1 MRRANGAHVQGGH
14 VLNVTFYRPPTKLL
28 EGAELDRKTR
38 DAEWSTLMRAA
49 IAGDEAAYRKLLAD
63 LSRFL
68 RGVMRRGFAG
78 VGIARDD
85 VEDVV
90 QDVLLAIHLKRH
102 TWDPAMPLGPWVLA
116 IARNK
121 MIDGLRRRGR
131 RPEVAID
138 LQQFD
143 IEGEDQQASIDAHDV
158 QRVLSGLSER
168 NRDIVQS
175 ISIDGR
181 SARDV
186 ADRLGMTEV
195 AVRVALHRSLKTL
208 ADTYQ
213 EKAE

>member
-1 MRRANGAHVQGGH
+1 MAHLHRRHC
-14 VLNVTFYRPPTKLL
+14 LDVTFYRPPTKFLV
-28 EGAELDRKTR
+28 GADLDRKAR
-38 DAEWSTLMRAA
+38 DAEWSMLMRAA
-49 IAGDEAAYRKLLAD
+49 IAGDEAAYRVLLEKLSQL
-63 LSRFL
+63 L
-68 RGVMRRGFAG
+68 RGVVRRGFAG
-78 VGIARDD
+78 VGVPRDD

-116 IARNK
+116 ITRNK

-131 RPEVAID
+131 RPEIAID

-143 IEGEDQQASIDAHDV
+143 IEGEDPQASIDAYDV
-158 QRVLSGLSER
+158 QRVLSSLSDR

-175 ISIDGR
+175 ISIDGH

-195 AVRVALHRSLKTL
+195 AVRVALHRSLKNL
-208 ADTYQ
+208 ADMYQ

>member
-1 MRRANGAHVQGGH
+1 MR
-14 VLNVTFYRPPTKLL
+14 T
-28 EGAELDRKTR
+28 
-38 DAEWSTLMRAA
+38 A
-49 IAGDEAAYRKLLAD
+49 IAGDEAAYRKLLAE
-63 LSRFL
+63 LSRLL
-68 RGVMRRGFAG
+68 RGVVRRGFAG
-78 VGIARDD
+78 VGVARDD

-90 QDVLLAIHLKRH
+90 QDVLLAVHLKRH

-121 MIDGLRRRGR
+121 MIDDLRRRGR
-131 RPEVAID
+131 RPEVALD
-138 LQQFD
+138 LSQFD

-158 QRVLSGLSER
+158 DRVLNGLSDR
-168 NRDIVQS
+168 NRDIVRS
-175 ISIDGR
+175 ISIDGH

-213 EKAE
+213 EKAG

>member
-1 MRRANGAHVQGGH
+1 MA
-14 VLNVTFYRPPTKLL
+14 
-28 EGAELDRKTR
+28 RKAR
-38 DAEWSTLMRAA
+38 DAEWSELMRTA
-49 IAGDEAAYRKLLAD
+49 IAGDEAAYRKLLAE
-63 LSRFL
+63 LSRLL
-68 RGVMRRGFAG
+68 RGVVRRGFAG
-78 VGIARDD
+78 VGVARDD

-90 QDVLLAIHLKRH
+90 QDVLLAVHLKRH

-121 MIDGLRRRGR
+121 MIDDLRRRGR
-131 RPEVAID
+131 RPEVALD
-138 LQQFD
+138 LSQFD

-158 QRVLSGLSER
+158 DRVLNGLSDR
-168 NRDIVQS
+168 NRDIVRS
-175 ISIDGR
+175 ISIDGH

-213 EKAE
+213 EKAG

>member
-1 MRRANGAHVQGGH
+1 MRRAKRRAIEPMPHP
-14 VLNVTFYRPPTKLL
+14 VTFCSPQAKSL
-28 EGAELDRKTR
+28 EGVNLDRKAR
-38 DAEWSTLMRAA
+38 DAEWSELMRAA
-49 IAGDEAAYRKLLAD
+49 IAGDEASYRMLLAE
-63 LSRFL
+63 LSRLL
-68 RGVMRRGFAG
+68 RGVVRRGFAG

-90 QDVLLAIHLKRH
+90 QEVLLAIHLKRH
-102 TWDPAMPLGPWVLA
+102 TWDPSMPLGPWVLA

-121 MIDGLRRRGR
+121 MIDDLRRRGR
-131 RPEVAID
+131 RPEVSID
-138 LQQFD
+138 LTQFD

-158 QRVLSGLSER
+158 KRVLNGLSER
-168 NRDIVQS
+168 NREIVQS
-175 ISIDGR
+175 ISIDGH

-213 EKAE
+213 EKAQ

>member
-1 MRRANGAHVQGGH
+1 
-14 VLNVTFYRPPTKLL
+14 
-28 EGAELDRKTR
+28 
-38 DAEWSTLMRAA
+38 MRAA

-63 LSRFL
+63 LSQLL
-68 RGVMRRGFAG
+68 RGVVRRGFAG
-78 VGIARDD
+78 VGVARDD

-102 TWDPAMPLGPWVLA
+102 TWDPTMPLGPWVLA

-121 MIDGLRRRGR
+121 MIDDLRRRGR

-158 QRVLSGLSER
+158 NRVLNGLSDR
-168 NRDIVQS
+168 NRDIVRS
-175 ISIDGR
+175 ISIDGH

>member
-1 MRRANGAHVQGGH
+1 M
-14 VLNVTFYRPPTKLL
+14 
-28 EGAELDRKTR
+28 DRKAR
-38 DAEWSTLMRAA
+38 DAEWSELMRTA
-49 IAGDEAAYRKLLAD
+49 IAGDEAAYRKLLAE
-63 LSRFL
+63 LSRLL
-68 RGVMRRGFAG
+68 RGVVRRGFAG
-78 VGIARDD
+78 VGVARDD

-90 QDVLLAIHLKRH
+90 QDVLLAVHLKRH

-121 MIDGLRRRGR
+121 MIDDLRRRGR
-131 RPEVAID
+131 RPEVALD
-138 LQQFD
+138 LSQFD

-158 QRVLSGLSER
+158 DRVLNGLSDR
-168 NRDIVQS
+168 NRDIVRS
-175 ISIDGR
+175 ISIDGH

-213 EKAE
+213 EKAG

>member
-1 MRRANGAHVQGGH
+1 M
-14 VLNVTFYRPPTKLL
+14 
-28 EGAELDRKTR
+28 DRKAR
-38 DAEWSTLMRAA
+38 DAEWSELMRAA
-49 IAGDEAAYRKLLAD
+49 IAGDEAAYRKLLGE
-63 LSRFL
+63 LSRLL

-78 VGIARDD
+78 VGVPRDD

-121 MIDGLRRRGR
+121 MIDDLRRRGR

-138 LQQFD
+138 LTQFD

-158 QRVLSGLSER
+158 ARILNGLSER

-175 ISIDGR
+175 ISIDGH

-186 ADRLGMTEV
+186 GDRLGMTEV
-195 AVRVALHRSLKTL
+195 AVRVALHRSLKAL

-213 EKAE
+213 EKTP